1 MKDIKLKIVSQS
13 IIMIFICSNFLFAQS
28 PFRIGAGFNVVFPLG
43 DYTQIAKTGTGGSII
58 MDYSLSPE
66 IAISLSSSFSSLKS
80 KIPQI
85 GIDSRVIDF
94 SIKSID
100 VLLGGRYYFYPSFFG
115 LAEGGVSYMKLH
127 ADIYKATD
135 NSSEKESS
143 DYEPYSTFGV
153 GIGYRYNLV
162 ESKSDLEFSGIY
174 HFVEGDAIN
183 FPAFLLRASIMI
195 YL

>member
-1 MKDIKLKIVSQS
+1 MKEIKLKIVNQ
-13 IIMIFICSNFLFAQS
+13 IIIIIFVCGNFLFAQT
-28 PFRIGAGFNVVFPLG
+28 PFRIGAGFNVVFPTG

-58 MDYSLSPE
+58 IDYSLSPE

-94 SIKSID
+94 SINSFD
-100 VLLGGRYYFYPSFFG
+100 VLLGGRYFFNSSLFG
-115 LAEGGVSYMKLH
+115 LTEGGVRYIKLH
-127 ADIYKATD
+127 ADIYNATN

-143 DYEPYSTFGV
+143 NYEPHFAFGAGV
-153 GIGYRYNLV
+153 GYRYNLA
-162 ESKSDLEFSGIY
+162 EGKSDFELSGIY
-174 HFVEGDAIN
+174 HFVSGDVIN
-183 FPAFLLRASIMI
+183 FPIFLLRTSIMI